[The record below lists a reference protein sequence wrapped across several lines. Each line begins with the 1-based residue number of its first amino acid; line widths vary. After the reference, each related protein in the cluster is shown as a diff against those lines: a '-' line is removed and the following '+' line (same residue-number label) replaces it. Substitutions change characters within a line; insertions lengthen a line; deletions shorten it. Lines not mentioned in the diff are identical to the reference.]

1 MEFNR
6 FPVIDPVATGK
17 NIVRLRKARGL
28 TVRDLQE
35 YFGFEAPQAIYKW
48 QRGQSLPTVDNL
60 FALSALLGVSIE
72 DILVSASLHVL
83 NKEKPGQQT
92 AVCCPDLFLS
102 GSFGYGRSSAAP
114 PTIFPFSAAC
124 RAVAGR
130 CAGEEGRLIIKI
142 SGFSSNKGTVGTR
155 GRSTCGSVMAYGR

>member
-92 AVCCPDLFLS
+92 AVCCPDLFFRLFWIRQAIG
-102 GSFGYGRSSAAP
+102 GSSDHFSLFRGLPRRCRSVCRGGRE
-114 PTIFPFSAAC
+114 TYFQDKWFLVKQ
-124 RAVAGR
+124 RDGR
-130 CAGEEGRLIIKI
+130 H
-142 SGFSSNKGTVGTR
+142 S